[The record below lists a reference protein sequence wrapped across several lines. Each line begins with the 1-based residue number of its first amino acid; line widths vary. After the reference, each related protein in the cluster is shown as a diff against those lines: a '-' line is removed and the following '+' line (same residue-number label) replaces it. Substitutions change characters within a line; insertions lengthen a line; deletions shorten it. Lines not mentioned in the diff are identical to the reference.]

1 MKRSSSL
8 VLVLG
13 GATFGAILAAMF
25 FFGMSR
31 DDNTVSVH
39 FVQTVQSSNNF

>member
-25 FFGMSR
+25 FFGMSP
-31 DDNTVSVH
+31 DNAPRH